1 LKNILGRAR
10 SLGIQF
16 DEKEKEEL
24 EQLSDL
30 QELLH
35 DTGRERQEL
44 EELGEDTTLHDR
56 LIDKIREEIK
66 ALTRGNR

>member
-1 LKNILGRAR
+1 LENILGRAR

-16 DEKEKEEL
+16 DEKENEEL

>member
-1 LKNILGRAR
+1 LENILGRAR